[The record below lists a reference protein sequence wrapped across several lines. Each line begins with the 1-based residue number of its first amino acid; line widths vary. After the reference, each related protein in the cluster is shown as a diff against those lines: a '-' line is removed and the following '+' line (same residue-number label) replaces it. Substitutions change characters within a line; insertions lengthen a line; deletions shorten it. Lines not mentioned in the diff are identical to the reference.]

1 MGEASMVLNWIS
13 LYVFLTGEAV
23 EDVAVEFGV
32 SDLESVEGGLLGSD
46 DDFAA
51 GVLMLSL
58 LSSFPFSWGSGGNA
72 TARRCFL
79 LLPGVVPLQALANPT
94 GVSFTSDAPPLA
106 SSVPLPGLAGVLLF
120 IPSSL
125 PLSCDKSPSLLL
137 PLIYG
142 SSVVGRTGVPGAVN
156 GASSCSE
163 EFRNVRRKQPGRPR
177 GC

>member
-32 SDLESVEGGLLGSD
+32 SDLESVEGVLLGSD

-79 LLPGVVPLQALANPT
+79 AAAGCGAAPGSRQSNRC
-94 GVSFTSDAPPLA
+94 
-106 SSVPLPGLAGVLLF
+106 F
-120 IPSSL
+120 IHIRCTTIS
-125 PLSCDKSPSLLL
+125 
-137 PLIYG
+137 IIG
-142 SSVVGRTGVPGAVN
+142 SSAWFSRSVIIHTLIATTIL
-156 GASSCSE
+156 
-163 EFRNVRRKQPGRPR
+163 
-177 GC
+177 